1 MTDVELVQRE
11 QALVGEGPVWI
22 GAERVLLWLDI
33 KGQRV
38 FRLDPS
44 TGAARSWG
52 LSDRVGAII
61 PRAQGGYVLLAKR
74 GVYTGEFPFDALERV
89 CHPDGD
95 LPDNRFND
103 AKCDP
108 SGRLWAGSM
117 DDNEQQA
124 SGRLYRFDSLASPV
138 RVRSGVNLSNGLGW
152 SPDGRTMYFVETLR
166 HAIWAHDYDLAS
178 GEAGAARVF
187 AEVPLS
193 EGYPDG
199 MCVDADG
206 CVWLAHWGGARL
218 TRFTPAGKVDR
229 VVRLPV
235 PQVASCAFG
244 GPALD
249 TLYVTTAA
257 VGLDGKALAAAPL
270 SGSVFAFR
278 PGVKGVPVAA
288 FRG

>member
-1 MTDVELVQRE
+1 MTEIELVQRE

-22 GAERVLLWLDI
+22 GAECVLLWIDI

-44 TGAARSWG
+44 TGAARSWS

-61 PRAQGGYVLLAKR
+61 PRARGGYVLLAKS
-74 GVYTGEFPFDALERV
+74 GVHTGDFPFDVLARV
-89 CHPDGD
+89 CHPDAD

-166 HAIWAHDYDLAS
+166 HVIWAHDYDLAS
-178 GEAGAARVF
+178 GEAGPARVF

-193 EGYPDG
+193 DGYPDG

-218 TRFTPAGKVDR
+218 TRFTPGGKVDR
-229 VVRLPV
+229 IVRLPV

-244 GPALD
+244 GSALD

-257 VGLDGKALAAAPL
+257 VGLDEKALAAAPL
-270 SGSVFAFR
+270 SGSLFAFR

>member
-1 MTDVELVQRE
+1 MMQVELVQRE
-11 QALVGEGPVWI
+11 QALVGEGPVWLPD
-22 GAERVLLWLDI
+22 ERVLLWLDI
-33 KGQRV
+33 KGQRL
-38 FRLDPS
+38 FRHDPA

-52 LSDRVGAII
+52 LADRVGAVI
-61 PRAQGGYVLLAKR
+61 PRTRGGYVLLAKR
-74 GVYTGEFPFDALERV
+74 GVFTSDVPFEALVPE

-108 SGRLWAGSM
+108 EGRLWAGSM
-117 DDNEQQA
+117 DDNETKA

-138 RVRSGVNLSNGLGW
+138 RVRSDVNLSNGLGW
-152 SPDGRTMYFVETLR
+152 SPDGRVMYFVETLR
-166 HAIWAHDYDLAS
+166 HVIWAHDYDVS
-178 GEAGAARVF
+178 TGEAGPPRIF
-187 AEVPLS
+187 ADVPAVD
-193 EGYPDG
+193 GYPDG
-199 MCVDADG
+199 LCVDADG

-218 TRFTPAGKVDR
+218 TRFTPQGRVDR
-229 VVRLPV
+229 VVKLPV

-244 GPALD
+244 GAALD

-257 VGLDGKALAAAPL
+257 AGMDARALADAPL
-270 SGSVFAFR
+270 SGSLFAFQ